1 MCIAVCLS
9 LLLTDTDCCR
19 RIRDLSPFRQ
29 QNGDS
34 MFKKFIAAI
43 AASAAVFAGSCF
55 CTLSAD
61 AATVHDVAAVAR
73 QYGYPEELIQ
83 QGYNEY
89 YKNPELYTSEDFEY
103 AIQMLHSAG
112 NQLITTGVQ
121 VTTVTTAPT
130 TTTVTTA
137 PSGSTSSTTTTK
149 TPSVGGTS
157 ADNSVTVK
165 MPDGS
170 SFTRISRQ
178 EFIKM
183 SYNEKMAYIAT
194 FTPEQQQ
201 AFISDLSADEYRSLL
216 KQAPTDTKADVVE
229 KLSQAMSS
237 MGVHV
242 NIGELS
248 DDKISLNMTDKDG
261 NLLGT
266 ANAGV
271 IVEDT
276 GYDRSLIIKTAA
288 ALFVLAAGALSVV
301 LLKFSPRKN
310 IGVSDEG

>member
-1 MCIAVCLS
+1 
-9 LLLTDTDCCR
+9 
-19 RIRDLSPFRQ
+19 
-29 QNGDS
+29 

-43 AASAAVFAGSCF
+43 AASAAVFAGSCL
-55 CTLSAD
+55 CTFSAD

-112 NQLITTGVQ
+112 SQLVTTGAQ
-121 VTTVTTAPT
+121 VTEVTTAPT

-137 PSGSTSSTTTTK
+137 SSGSTSATVTTK
-149 TPSVGGTS
+149 TPSGGGIST
-157 ADNSVTVK
+157 DDSVTVK

-178 EFIKM
+178 AFIKM

-201 AFISDLSADEYRSLL
+201 AFINNLSADEYRSLL

-248 DDKISLNMTDKDG
+248 DDKVSLNMTDKDG

-276 GYDRSLIIKTAA
+276 GYDRSFIIKTAA
-288 ALFVLAAGALSVV
+288 ALFALAAGVLSVV
-301 LLKFSPRKN
+301 LFKFNSRRKV
-310 IGVSDEG
+310 GVSDEG

>member
-1 MCIAVCLS
+1 MI
-9 LLLTDTDCCR
+9 
-19 RIRDLSPFRQ
+19 
-29 QNGDS
+29 
-34 MFKKFIAAI
+34 KKFIAAT
-43 AASAAVFAGSCF
+43 AAAVAVFAGSCF
-55 CTLSAD
+55 FTFSTE

-112 NQLITTGVQ
+112 SQLVTTGVQ
-121 VTTVTTAPT
+121 VTAVTTAPT

-137 PSGSTSSTTTTK
+137 SSGSTSSTVTTK
-149 TPSVGGTS
+149 TPSGGGTS
-157 ADNSVTVK
+157 ADTSVTVK

-201 AFISDLSADEYRSLL
+201 AFINNLSSDEYRSLL
-216 KQAPTDTKADVVE
+216 RQAPTDTKADVVD

-237 MGVHV
+237 MGISV

-261 NLLGT
+261 TLLGT

-276 GYDRSLIIKTAA
+276 GYDRSFIIKTAA
-288 ALFVLAAGALSVV
+288 ALFALAAGALSVV
-301 LLKFSPRKN
+301 LFKFNSKRKV
-310 IGVSDEG
+310 GVSDEG